1 MTLRTTLGLT
11 SLAAVVALA
20 LTGCAPASTGGA
32 ADTPSAT
39 SSASAEVTAF
49 PRTITIPAGK
59 TTAEA
64 TLTVAAEPQR
74 IVALS
79 YETTALAV
87 ELGLADKLVMIPEQ
101 AKNPA
106 LTDHA
111 DELANVET
119 TLPTASEFD
128 PELVIAQAPDL
139 VLLTARHGLE
149 DGAGK
154 ALQDAGVPVL
164 ILPNS
169 WSTPAEVISDVT
181 LVGEAT
187 GADAS
192 ATALA
197 TELKTGLAPESSAA
211 GSASPRILVLSNQA
225 GRPFV
230 TAGTAFP
237 LDLVSLAGGSDVSTE
252 LGITATGPITAEQV
266 IQAAPDGILLIDMNG
281 SGEKSFAS
289 LLSNPAVAALPAV
302 ADGHVHR
309 VSGKSV
315 QALGLSSTIAGLTDL
330 RDWIGAL

>member
-1 MTLRTTLGLT
+1 M
-11 SLAAVVALA
+11 
-20 LTGCAPASTGGA
+20 
-32 ADTPSAT
+32 
-39 SSASAEVTAF
+39 
-49 PRTITIPAGK
+49 
-59 TTAEA
+59 
-64 TLTVAAEPQR
+64 
-74 IVALS
+74 
-79 YETTALAV
+79 
-87 ELGLADKLVMIPEQ
+87 
-101 AKNPA
+101 
-106 LTDHA
+106 
-111 DELANVET
+111 
-119 TLPTASEFD
+119 
-128 PELVIAQAPDL
+128 
-139 VLLTARHGLE
+139 
-149 DGAGK
+149 
-154 ALQDAGVPVL
+154 
-164 ILPNS
+164 
-169 WSTPAEVISDVT
+169 T

-197 TELKTGLAPESSAA
+197 TELKTGLAPSSSAA
-211 GSASPRILVLSNQA
+211 GSPSPRILVLSNQA